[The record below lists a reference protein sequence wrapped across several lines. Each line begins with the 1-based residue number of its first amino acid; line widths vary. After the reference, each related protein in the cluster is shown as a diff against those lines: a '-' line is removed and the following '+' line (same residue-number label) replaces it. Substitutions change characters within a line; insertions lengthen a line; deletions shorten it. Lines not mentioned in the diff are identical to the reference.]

1 MLNQVLVT
9 SRLLQLTGAQLGTPH
24 FNKRD
29 FITSRVFSK
38 QINFESNFSKISSQ
52 TTNLLLEN
60 AVSTD
65 DDLPDRMGPR
75 RKEKKERREK
85 TSKSNKDEPGV
96 DLSDK
101 SVLLFPGQGAQFVG
115 MGTRLLDTPSVRELY
130 SEASQI
136 LNYDLLKLCLEGP
149 KSVLDETQ
157 YCQAA
162 TVVTSLAAVELLYQ
176 RTPDAVENCMAVAG
190 FSVGEI
196 SAAIFTGALSLGEGI
211 NLVKVRGEA
220 MQAAS
225 DLEPSGMMTVFVG
238 ADSELGF
245 GCEVAAEWVKR
256 HHDIEDPVCQ
266 VANHLFCGAKVIGGH
281 TEALKFLEQNKADFK
296 IRKTTRLPVSGAFH
310 TPLMAPAL
318 EPFSLALQNTK
329 VLNPRVPIYSNY
341 ENK

>member
-1 MLNQVLVT
+1 MVSKGLV
-9 SRLLQLTGAQLGTPH
+9 QLTRAQVNIPH
-24 FNKRD
+24 VTRRTFA
-29 FITSRVFSK
+29 TSKIFTK
-38 QINFESNFSKISSQ
+38 DQKFEPDFSKISSQ

-65 DDLPDRMGPR
+65 DDRPDSLGPV
-75 RKEKKERREK
+75 KKERK
-85 TSKSNKDEPGV
+85 GKSNKVNKDEPVV

-115 MGTRLLDTPSVRELY
+115 MGSKLLDTPSVRELY

-149 KSVLDETQ
+149 RSVLDETQ

-176 RTPDAVENCMAVAG
+176 RTPEAIEDCMAVAG

-196 SAAIFTGALSLGEGI
+196 TAAIFTGALSLGEGI

-225 DLEPSGMMTVFVG
+225 ELESSGMMTVFVG

-245 GCEVAAEWVKR
+245 GCQVAAEWVKR
-256 HHDIEDPVCQ
+256 HHDIENPVCQ
-266 VANHLFCGAKVIGGH
+266 VANHLYCGAKVIGGH

-296 IRKTTRLPVSGAFH
+296 IRRSARLPVSGAFH
-310 TPLMAPAL
+310 TPLMAPAV
-318 EPFSLALQNTK
+318 EPFSLALKNTK
-329 VLNPRVPIYSNY
+329 VHNPRVPIYSNY
-341 ENK
+341 DNK